1 MAFTYDITTSR
12 GRVRLNLADTD
23 STAYVFEDAEI
34 DQLLSS
40 DGGVDNAT
48 AALIRVL
55 LADRG
60 RRSKRFSMQGLSLD
74 DTAQIGALERLLAT
88 YGGDIPSMAAVL
100 PALLPS
106 DEGFEEPLTI

>member
-23 STAYVFEDAEI
+23 ATAYVFEDAEI

-48 AALIRVL
+48 
-55 LADRG
+55 DRK
-60 RRSKRFSMQGLSLD
+60 S
-74 DTAQIGALERLLAT
+74 
-88 YGGDIPSMAAVL
+88 VV
-100 PALLPS
+100 
-106 DEGFEEPLTI
+106 